1 MITTLADALP
11 RAEFLEHHHR
21 VVRADP
27 ELVWSALQETRWRDC
42 RATAVLSFVRGLS
55 RPSGSHRRLL
65 DDGPVVVLHSEAG
78 RYVAG
83 GRVARPWRMRPE
95 MGPAVR
101 DLDELA
107 AFDQGAWLKYG
118 MDFRL
123 SALGDGRTLLET
135 TTRCQPTDATVRR
148 RFGAYWR
155 LIRPFSG
162 LVRRDMLGAIAR
174 RAEASAA
181 R

>member
-1 MITTLADALP
+1 
-11 RAEFLEHHHR
+11 
-21 VVRADP
+21 
-27 ELVWSALQETRWRDC
+27 
-42 RATAVLSFVRGLS
+42 
-55 RPSGSHRRLL
+55 
-65 DDGPVVVLHSEAG
+65 
-78 RYVAG
+78 
-83 GRVARPWRMRPE
+83 
-95 MGPAVR
+95 
-101 DLDELA
+101 
-107 AFDQGAWLKYG
+107 

-123 SALGDGRTLLET
+123 TPLDQGRTMLET
-135 TTRCQPTDATVRR
+135 STRCQPTDAAVRR

>member
-27 ELVWSALQETRWRDC
+27 ERVWSALHETTWRDC
-42 RATAVLSFVRGLS
+42 RVTAVLSFLRGLGG
-55 RPSGSHRRLL
+55 PSGSHRRLL
-65 DDGPVVVLHSEAG
+65 DDGPVVVLHTEPG

-83 GRVARPWRMRPE
+83 GRVARPWRARPE
-95 MGPAVR
+95 LGPALSN
-101 DLDELA
+101 LDELA
-107 AFDQGAWLKYG
+107 AFDQGTWLKYG

-123 SALGDGRTLLET
+123 TPLDRGRTMLET
-135 TTRCQPTDATVRR
+135 STRCQPTDAAVRR